1 MARMTRSPARL
12 MVPNIQAHAVLE
24 VETPGEGFTDIT
36 REAQA
41 FLAEVGAQDGMLHV
55 FCQHTSASLT
65 IQENADPDVQ
75 TDLLTALRRL
85 APESHPWVH
94 DMEGP
99 DDMPAHVR
107 TLLTHTSL
115 TIPVVKGTAALG
127 VWQGLYLVEHRR
139 RPHRRTLLL
148 TFAGQTVLD
157 SPACNLR
164 HRD

>member
-12 MVPNIQAHAVLE
+12 MTPTLQAQAALE
-24 VETPGEGFTDIT
+24 IETPGEGFTDIT
-36 REAQA
+36 REARA
-41 FLAEVGAQDGMLHV
+41 FLAEVGAKDGLLHV

-85 APESHPWVH
+85 APETHPWVH

-107 TLLTHTSL
+107 TLLTDTSL
-115 TIPVVKGTAALG
+115 AIPVRDTALALG
-127 VWQGLYLVEHRR
+127 TWQGLYLVEHRR
-139 RPHRRTLLL
+139 KPHRRTLILSF
-148 TFAGQTVLD
+148 TGQSVLD